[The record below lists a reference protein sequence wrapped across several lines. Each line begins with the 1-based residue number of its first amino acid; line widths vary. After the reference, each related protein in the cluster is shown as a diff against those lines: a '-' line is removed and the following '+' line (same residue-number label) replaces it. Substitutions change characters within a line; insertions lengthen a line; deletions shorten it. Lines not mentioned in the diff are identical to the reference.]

1 MARRQRPEGARAL
14 HVHIC
19 VRCMCTLR
27 TLRALHGCVRVHVH
41 CTRALHVCTRWLAG
55 AALTARACGGGE
67 ST

>member
-14 HVHIC
+14 HVH
-19 VRCMCTLR
+19 
-27 TLRALHGCVRVHVH
+27 TLRALHVHPAHSLCAAWV
-41 CTRALHVCTRWLAG
+41 CACACALHVCTRWLAG